1 MCFSHRKLST
11 YFLLALSF
19 GSTMRLTKLFECRWK
34 KCGWLTIPAETGE
47 GCGPAQGHLLS
58 HTNVKGSSKSPE
70 PEQTEMSPLSWC
82 STCNRVFLF
91 LPGLPDLYLYFGNP
105 SLICCFTYPSIT
117 ESFRVTFLLVLTF
130 SQRCC
135 VTPLSLGVCSL
146 QWHSEGSA
154 GTQRVTQDMLSSH
167 LSFWIKHLCS
177 TGVLTYPRISHPSC
191 PGVHPESPVSVA
203 VLSQP
208 RSPPACLCSAHVL
221 LLQGSPRS
229 AL

>member
-1 MCFSHRKLST
+1 
-11 YFLLALSF
+11 
-19 GSTMRLTKLFECRWK
+19 MRLTKLFECWWK

-117 ESFRVTFLLVLTF
+117 NHLESHFCSCWHLARDAASPHSLLVF
-130 SQRCC
+130 ARC
-135 VTPLSLGVCSL
+135 S
-146 QWHSEGSA
+146 
-154 GTQRVTQDMLSSH
+154 GTQRALQA
-167 LSFWIKHLCS
+167 
-177 TGVLTYPRISHPSC
+177 RR
-191 PGVHPESPVSVA
+191 ESLRTCFPHTSA
-203 VLSQP
+203 FGSNT
-208 RSPPACLCSAHVL
+208 SAAPACWLIPGFPTPAAPVFTLKAQSAWLC
-221 LLQGSPRS
+221 
-229 AL
+229 